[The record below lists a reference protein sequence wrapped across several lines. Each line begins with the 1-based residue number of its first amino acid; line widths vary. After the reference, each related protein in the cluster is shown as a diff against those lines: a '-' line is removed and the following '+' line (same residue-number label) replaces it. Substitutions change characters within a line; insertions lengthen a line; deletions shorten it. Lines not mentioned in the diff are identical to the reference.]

1 MSAAASCLGGA
12 ESIPLLAAVVS
23 SPVVTS
29 LSAPPGLPFAL
40 HLPLWALALALATW
54 LGCTLLAHRFPATTL
69 ARTLLL
75 RARLSLAAPLLLGG
89 LLLWLLRLLPAAD
102 LPLPPAAALQPLL
115 VVVALAWT
123 LGRCKGPLLQAV
135 ERTPALAGLESRE
148 RGAIVD
154 LLDKLISLLVAGLLG
169 WQLLRLLGVSAGVL
183 LTAGGFGAAALAFGA
198 RTVVENGL
206 SGAGLYL
213 NRPFV
218 VGDRIGLPSLQLQ
231 GQVEAIGWFSTRLRD
246 PERQILHIPNGLF
259 TTQAVQN
266 LSQVDRRRIQFEIS
280 LRPQDRAAVPAITAA
295 LRARLDADPALDADL
310 PLRVSLLGYGEAG
323 PRLLVSGH
331 AASGD
336 PAFAAELQQRLLL
349 ETAAVV
355 EQHGAALAVVPERLR
370 LER

>member
-1 MSAAASCLGGA
+1 M
-12 ESIPLLAAVVS
+12 
-23 SPVVTS
+23 VTS
-29 LSAPPGLPFAL
+29 LSAPAVLPFAL
-40 HLPLWALALALATW
+40 HLPLWALALALGTW
-54 LGCTLLAHRFPATTL
+54 LSCSLLARHFPAASLT
-69 ARTLLL
+69 RTLLL

-102 LPLPPAAALQPLL
+102 LPLPTAAALRPLL

-123 LGRCKGPLLQAV
+123 LGRCKGPLLQAL
-135 ERTPALAGLESRE
+135 ERSPALADLESRE
-148 RGAIVD
+148 QGAIVD

-206 SGAGLYL
+206 SGVGLYL

-246 PERQILHIPNGLF
+246 PERQVLHIPNGLF

-266 LSQVDRRRIQFEIS
+266 LSQVDHRRIQFEFS

-295 LRARLDADPALDADL
+295 LRARLAADPALASEL
-310 PLRVSLLGYGEAG
+310 PPRVSLLGYGEAG
-323 PRLLVSGH
+323 PRLLLVGH
-331 AASGD
+331 AASGEL
-336 PAFAAELQQRLLL
+336 AAALELQQRLLL
-349 ETAAVV
+349 EAASVV
-355 EQHGAALAVVPERLR
+355 EQHDAALAVVPDRFRTERPVG
-370 LER
+370 

>member
-1 MSAAASCLGGA
+1 MAL
-12 ESIPLLAAVVS
+12 VS
-23 SPVVTS
+23 V
-29 LSAPPGLPFAL
+29 LPFAL
-40 HLPLWALALALATW
+40 HLPLWALALALGAW
-54 LGCTLLAHRFPATTL
+54 LGCTLLARRFPATAL
-69 ARTLLL
+69 ARALLL
-75 RARLSLAAPLLLGG
+75 RARLSLVAPLLFGG

-102 LPLPPAAALQPLL
+102 LPFPTAEALRSLL

-123 LGRCKGPLLQAV
+123 LARCKAPLLQAV
-135 ERTPALAGLESRE
+135 GHASALAGLESRE

-154 LLDKLISLLVAGLLG
+154 LLDKLISLLVAVLLG

-206 SGAGLYL
+206 SGVGLYL

-231 GQVEAIGWFSTRLRD
+231 GQVEAIGWFTTRLRD
-246 PERQILHIPNGLF
+246 PERQVLHIPNGLF

-266 LSQVDRRRIQFEIS
+266 LSQVDHRRIQFEFS

-295 LRARLDADPALDADL
+295 LRARLATDPALDPDL

-323 PRLLVSGH
+323 PRLMLSGH
-331 AASGD
+331 ATSGD
-336 PAFAAELQQRLLL
+336 PAAAFDLQQRLLL
-349 ETAAVV
+349 EAATVV
-355 EQHGAALAVVPERLR
+355 EQHDAALAVVPDRFRTERLAV
-370 LER
+370 